1 MSYVWE
7 SLFRE
12 EKQDWL
18 AGVAGGLT
26 NLVNLMVELPCT
38 VLALLS
44 AALVFVWEFVCVQV
58 IQFVIYYLSY
68 YSMTKSR

>member
-18 AGVAGGLT
+18 AGAAGGLT

-58 IQFVIYYLSY
+58 IQIVIYYLSY
-68 YSMTKSR
+68 YSMTNSR